1 MQSIMPATYKE
12 LDAIRTKLEQHYT
25 DMLDIE
31 FTIQE
36 KKLWMLQCRVG
47 KRTGT
52 AALNMAIDMLDEKL
66 IDEKTAVMRVEPKQL
81 DELLHPIIDPETE
94 KTAKWSDRLHR

>member
-12 LDAIRTKLEQHYT
+12 LDAIRTKLEQNYH

-36 KKLWMLQCRVG
+36 RSSGCSS
-47 KRTGT
+47 
-52 AALNMAIDMLDEKL
+52 AAWARELHRCLNMAIDMLDEKL
-66 IDEKTAVMRVEPKQL
+66 IDEKTAIMRVEPKQL
-81 DELLHPIIDPETE
+81 DELLHPIIDRKLKKQPF
-94 KTAKWSDRLHR
+94 